1 MKIKVCGTND
11 AVFAAEAS
19 RLGVDYLG
27 FIFEPSS
34 PRFVTPEKARSICSS
49 LEQRHKALDSSAS
62 LGTRFAR
69 LGRAGSCDRFAARPA
84 ASANPTP
91 SARAHLPMGRVH
103 PQGADTRLCV
113 ENKPVLVGV
122 FVRET
127 PAEIIATMRRVGLDV
142 VQLHRRATGEDVAA
156 LKHAGYEVWT
166 LAGGAEGDGVL
177 FDSSHGDG
185 DTAFRTG
192 GFKSILAGRI
202 GVENVAKALA
212 LKPDIIDVNSSIET
226 QPGVKST
233 ILLAAFLAEFVKH
246 LKSDA

>member
-11 AVFAAEAS
+11 AVFAAEAV

-34 PRFVTPEKARSICSS
+34 PRYVTVEKASEIVSS
-49 LEQRHKALDSSAS
+49 LDAS
-62 LGTRFAR
+62 LRR
-69 LGRAGSCDRFAARPA
+69 
-84 ASANPTP
+84 
-91 SARAHLPMGRVH
+91 RV
-103 PQGADTRLCV
+103 R
-113 ENKPVLVGV
+113 LVGV

-127 PAEIIATMRRVGLDV
+127 PDEITETMRRTGLDV
-142 VQLHRRATGEDVAA
+142 VQLHRRATKEDVAA
-156 LKHAGYEVWT
+156 LKAAGYEVWT

-202 GVENVAKALA
+202 GVENVANALA

>member
-11 AVFAAEAS
+11 AVFAAEAA

-34 PRFVTPEKARSICSS
+34 PRYVTVEKARSICSC
-49 LEQRHKALDSSAS
+49 LKQRHEAIDSSAS
-62 LGTRFAR
+62 L
-69 LGRAGSCDRFAARPA
+69 
-84 ASANPTP
+84 
-91 SARAHLPMGRVH
+91 
-103 PQGADTRLCV
+103 RLCV
-113 ENKPVLVGV
+113 KNKPVLVGV

-142 VQLHRRATGEDVAA
+142 VQLHRRASGEDVAA

-202 GVENVAKALA
+202 GVENVANALA
-212 LKPDIIDVNSSIET
+212 LNPDIIDVNSSLET
-226 QPGVKST
+226 APGVKSA
-233 ILLAAFLAEFVKH
+233 ILLAGFLTKIH
-246 LKSDA
+246 

>member
-1 MKIKVCGTND
+1 MKIKICGTND

-62 LGTRFAR
+62 L
-69 LGRAGSCDRFAARPA
+69 
-84 ASANPTP
+84 
-91 SARAHLPMGRVH
+91 
-103 PQGADTRLCV
+103 RLCV

-156 LKHAGYEVWT
+156 LKAAGYEVWT

-185 DTAFRTG
+185 DTVFRTG

-202 GVENVAKALA
+202 GVENVANALA

>member
-11 AVFAAEAS
+11 AVFAAEAV

-34 PRFVTPEKARSICSS
+34 PRYVTVEKASEIVSS
-49 LEQRHKALDSSAS
+49 LDAS
-62 LGTRFAR
+62 LRR
-69 LGRAGSCDRFAARPA
+69 
-84 ASANPTP
+84 
-91 SARAHLPMGRVH
+91 RV
-103 PQGADTRLCV
+103 R
-113 ENKPVLVGV
+113 LVGV

-127 PAEIIATMRRVGLDV
+127 SAEIDETMRRTGLDV
-142 VQLHRRATGEDVAA
+142 VQLHRRATKEDVAA
-156 LKHAGYEVWT
+156 LKAAGYEVWT

-185 DTAFRTG
+185 DTAFRDG
-192 GFKSILAGRI
+192 NYKSIVAGRI
-202 GVENVAKALA
+202 GVENIADALA

>member
-1 MKIKVCGTND
+1 MKIKVCGIND
-11 AVFAAEAS
+11 AVFAAEAA

-69 LGRAGSCDRFAARPA
+69 LGRF
-84 ASANPTP
+84 
-91 SARAHLPMGRVH
+91 PMGRAH

-177 FDSSHGDG
+177 FDWATECSSTRR
-185 DTAFRTG
+185 TATEIRRSGPAASSRYSPGALVSKTSPRLLRSSRT
-192 GFKSILAGRI
+192 L
-202 GVENVAKALA
+202 
-212 LKPDIIDVNSSIET
+212 
-226 QPGVKST
+226 
-233 ILLAAFLAEFVKH
+233 
-246 LKSDA
+246 

>member
-1 MKIKVCGTND
+1 MKIKVCGIND
-11 AVFAAEAS
+11 AVFAAEAA

-62 LGTRFAR
+62 R
-69 LGRAGSCDRFAARPA
+69 
-84 ASANPTP
+84 
-91 SARAHLPMGRVH
+91 
-103 PQGADTRLCV
+103 RLCV
-113 ENKPVLVGV
+113 ENQPVLVGV
-122 FVRET
+122 FVRAT

-142 VQLHRRATGEDVAA
+142 VQLHRRASGEDVAA

-192 GFKSILAGRI
+192 GFTSILAGRI
-202 GVENVAKALA
+202 GVENVADALA

-226 QPGVKST
+226 EPGVKST

-246 LKSDA
+246 FKSPA

>member
-1 MKIKVCGTND
+1 MKIKVCGIND
-11 AVFAAEAS
+11 AVFAAEAA

-49 LEQRHKALDSSAS
+49 LEQRHEAIDSSAS
-62 LGTRFAR
+62 L
-69 LGRAGSCDRFAARPA
+69 
-84 ASANPTP
+84 
-91 SARAHLPMGRVH
+91 
-103 PQGADTRLCV
+103 RLCV

-156 LKHAGYEVWT
+156 LKAAGYEVWT

-185 DTAFRTG
+185 ERELRRGAYRT
-192 GFKSILAGRI
+192 ILAG
-202 GVENVAKALA
+202 GVSAGNVAMAVA
-212 LKPDIIDVNSSIET
+212 TGPDVLDVNSSLET
-226 QPGVKST
+226 APGIKS
-233 ILLAAFLAEFVKH
+233 AARLEDFMRAFAAATAADNAKRRE
-246 LKSDA
+246 

>member
-1 MKIKVCGTND
+1 MIYMFYTVKKETLLTMKVKICGIND
-11 AVFAAEAS
+11 AVFAAEAV

-34 PRFVTPEKARSICSS
+34 PRFVTPEKAAEIVSS
-49 LEQRHKALDSSAS
+49 LDAPLR
-62 LGTRFAR
+62 R
-69 LGRAGSCDRFAARPA
+69 
-84 ASANPTP
+84 
-91 SARAHLPMGRVH
+91 RV
-103 PQGADTRLCV
+103 R
-113 ENKPVLVGV
+113 LVGV

-177 FDSSHGDG
+177 YDSSHGDG
-185 DTAFRTG
+185 ETTFRTG

-202 GVENVAKALA
+202 GVENVADALA
-212 LKPDIIDVNSSIET
+212 LKPDIIDVNSTLET
-226 QPGVKST
+226 APGVKST
-233 ILLAAFLAEFVKH
+233 ILLAGLLAKLH
-246 LKSDA
+246 